1 MRRSAVRTLVAVV
14 LSGAV
19 LVGCGTQ
26 ERPDAD
32 DWGPIG
38 PVESSSPGESASA
51 GTEPTDTESADTEPG
66 ETESV
71 GSAPS
76 TLTEDDL
83 TPDQAQLLSEMVLF
97 RDLARAEVGDGSGGG
112 SYNFRDDES
121 DFGSGL
127 IRPDG
132 ITLADEYDLTWMDG
146 KLDGY
151 VMRTDSGLRMEYDGS
166 IFTLDVPVDAPQH
179 DALRDVGE
187 QLATA
192 VADWIEQYDEFPSF
206 SNDLDTISLQTSLF
220 DEDESKTVEVP
231 KPGDILM
238 RDSVSTQ
245 DGFTANVESEET
257 GERAQLTQDG
267 VTFTTAVGIV
277 LD

>member
-1 MRRSAVRTLVAVV
+1 MRRSAVRAVVAVV

-38 PVESSSPGESASA
+38 PVESSSPSESASA

-76 TLTEDDL
+76 SLTEDDL

-97 RDLARAEVGDGSGGG
+97 RDIAQAEVGDGSGGG

-132 ITLADEYDLTWMDG
+132 ITLADEYELSWADG

-151 VMRTDSGLRMEYDGS
+151 VMRTDSGLRMAYDGS
-166 IFTLDVPVDAPQH
+166 IITLDVAVGEPQ
-179 DALRDVGE
+179 DSDLSDVGE
-187 QLATA
+187 RLATA
-192 VADWIEQYDEFPSF
+192 VRDWIEQYDESPSF
-206 SNDLDTISLQTSLF
+206 SSDLDTITLQTSLF
-220 DEDESKTVEVP
+220 DEDVSKNVDIP
-231 KPGDILM
+231 KPADIWM

-267 VTFTTAVGIV
+267 VTFTAAVEIIPG
-277 LD
+277 